1 MRTFVAIPL
10 TEEVHQELA
19 KLQDSLRKSGC
30 DIKWANPANIHLTL
44 KFLGEIDD
52 KQTEDIKA
60 SLAQAL
66 TGHNSFWI
74 HIAGIG
80 AFPRLSYPKI
90 IWVGID
96 KGSKECIA
104 LARSIEEAVEKLELR
119 KEKRPFSPH
128 LTLGRIRTLNKK
140 PQLISHIEK
149 EKDFASQH
157 KVSVNKIIL
166 FQSTLT
172 PKGPIYT
179 TLKEFSLA

>member
-1 MRTFVAIPL
+1 MRTFIAIPL
-10 TEEVHQELA
+10 TEGVHQELA

-30 DIKWANPANIHLTL
+30 DIRWADPANIHLTL

-80 AFPRLSYPKI
+80 AFPRIAYPKI

-96 KGSKECIA
+96 KGSNECIA
-104 LARSIEEAVEKLELR
+104 LAKSIEESMGKLNLY
-119 KEKRPFSPH
+119 
-128 LTLGRIRTLNKK
+128 
-140 PQLISHIEK
+140 
-149 EKDFASQH
+149 A
-157 KVSVNKIIL
+157 
-166 FQSTLT
+166 
-172 PKGPIYT
+172 
-179 TLKEFSLA
+179 